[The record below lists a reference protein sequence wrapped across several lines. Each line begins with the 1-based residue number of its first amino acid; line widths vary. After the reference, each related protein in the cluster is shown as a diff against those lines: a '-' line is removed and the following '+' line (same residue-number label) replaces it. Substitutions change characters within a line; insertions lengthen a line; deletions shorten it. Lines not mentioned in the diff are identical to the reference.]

1 MNLKEIKSYN
11 EFTEKTKG
19 KRKAYLLLYKRGSEQ
34 SDCSLRN
41 LEAVPEK
48 EAVEDIFVADVNVV
62 KDIHEKYS
70 VSTVPTILEFEE
82 GRFINTLKGC
92 HQPGFYKSFFE
103 NAVYAASAGSE
114 NAQKSVTVYTTP
126 TCSWCNTIKT
136 HFRKHGIR
144 YREVDVSRN
153 QSAAEEMQRKSGQ
166 MGVPQTDIGG
176 EIVVGFDKQR
186 INTLLGING

>member
-1 MNLKEIKSYN
+1 MKLKEIKSHD
-11 EFTEKTKG
+11 ELLKSIKG
-19 KRKAYLLLYKRGSEQ
+19 KKKAYLVLYKKGSEQ
-34 SDCSLRN
+34 SDCSISN

-48 EAVEDIFVADVNVV
+48 DAVVDVFVADVTIV
-62 KDIHEKYS
+62 KDIHQKYS
-70 VSTVPTILEFEE
+70 VSTVPTMLEFED
-82 GRFINTLKGC
+82 GKFVNTLKGC

-103 NAVYAASAGSE
+103 NAVFSAAAGE

-144 YREVDVSRN
+144 FREVDVSRN

-176 EIVVGFDKQR
+176 EIIVGFDKQR